1 MAAAEHRKLF
11 PVNQTELMD
20 IFPPPPPASK
30 HVLSISPY
38 IIIAVAL
45 LASFFLL
52 LGYYLII
59 VRNCSGWQRRR
70 RADSRLDGENLDF
83 LVESRRGPVIDHPIW
98 YIRTIGLP
106 AAVIGK
112 ITVLRYRNGEGLVD
126 GTDCSVCL
134 NEFRDG
140 ENLRLLPKCS
150 HAFHVACIDTWLR
163 AHTNCPLCRAAIVS
177 DVPAAP
183 PPLPAT
189 SPGSEEIPAENGAE
203 GDGESSNDNN
213 NQVGR
218 NQENEVI
225 RIQESGTVSALRRS
239 SSIDSS
245 MAANVLGLPAI
256 KDSRT
261 QKMAMKRSVSYG
273 GRSFFSAPNP
283 TPNSI
288 LPL

>member
-1 MAAAEHRKLF
+1 MAAGEHRKLF

-20 IFPPPPPASK
+20 YSTAPPAPLSK

-45 LASFFLL
+45 LASFLLL

-70 RADSRLDGENLDF
+70 RGDLRVGGVENEDF
-83 LVESRRGPVIDHPIW
+83 FVENRRGPVVDHPIW

-112 ITVLRYRNGEGLVD
+112 ITVLSYKSGEDFVD

-183 PPLPAT
+183 PIPAA
-189 SPGSEEIPAENGAE
+189 SPGSEVPAENG
-203 GDGESSNDNN
+203 GGESSNNNNN

-225 RIQESGTVSALRRS
+225 RIQESGTVSSALRRS
-239 SSIDSS
+239 FSIDSS
-245 MAANVLGLPAI
+245 MAANFPNPTF
-256 KDSRT
+256 KDSTT

-273 GRSFFSAPNP
+273 GRSFFSGPN
-283 TPNSI
+283 PNSI

>member
-20 IFPPPPPASK
+20 GFPAPPLSK

-45 LASFFLL
+45 LASFLLL

-70 RADSRLDGENLDF
+70 RGDFGVENEDF
-83 LVESRRGPVIDHPIW
+83 LVETRRGPVVDHPIW

-112 ITVLRYRNGEGLVD
+112 ITVFSYKSGEDFVD

-163 AHTNCPLCRAAIVS
+163 AHTNCPL
-177 DVPAAP
+177 
-183 PPLPAT
+183 
-189 SPGSEEIPAENGAE
+189 
-203 GDGESSNDNN
+203 
-213 NQVGR
+213 
-218 NQENEVI
+218 
-225 RIQESGTVSALRRS
+225 IQESGTVSSALRRS
-239 SSIDSS
+239 FSIDSS
-245 MAANVLGLPAI
+245 MAANFPNPTL

-273 GRSFFSAPNP
+273 GRSFFSGPNP